1 MDTTCYFFT
10 QHPLQHHYHVCRQY
24 LNHINWDQK
33 AEEISQKG
41 AAWFDVSDI
50 LNLFP
55 HLELDENY
63 QLICYLASEYH
74 GIWGRI
80 AAVHR
85 DNSKTP
91 TIDSEN
97 LWAKLCHGIDFDLP
111 EEAAP
116 PMEAIYHDGTP
127 EGYFEAL
134 LCELFL
140 FALPY
145 TRYEREN
152 WDIIETTPPHEFQTK
167 WDSYLEFPD
176 WRPRLITN
184 FYGSTLLVFR
194 RKIENGL
201 GSSSGRDRIYL
212 SQREFKRRLCLYH
225 TFSANHSSMYHG
237 QIDDDTRYTDRRHCC
252 VSSESSILIA
262 EEKEYTAKGFE

>member
-145 TRYEREN
+145 TGMNEK
-152 WDIIETTPPHEFQTK
+152 IGISSKQPLPT
-167 WDSYLEFPD
+167 S
-176 WRPRLITN
+176 
-184 FYGSTLLVFR
+184 FR
-194 RKIENGL
+194 RNGT
-201 GSSSGRDRIYL
+201 RIL
-212 SQREFKRRLCLYH
+212 NFPIGAH
-225 TFSANHSSMYHG
+225 A
-237 QIDDDTRYTDRRHCC
+237 
-252 VSSESSILIA
+252 
-262 EEKEYTAKGFE
+262 